1 MFCRKYRVYTKKIPT
16 ARRLRKIVSEGSTS
30 SSAVSKETSC
40 SPHGKKLTGGRWS
53 REFPTPQ
60 SPSDG
65 STWVKPRAYI
75 LVYLIGPTQVATKSQ
90 CSVRKTAFGIKVL
103 KFQWSKI
110 SFCMCALLAQVHF
123 HSLNFILNLCKI
135 LYSQNFKKSQI

>member
-1 MFCRKYRVYTKKIPT
+1 MFCRKYRVYMKKIPT

-75 LVYLIGPTQVATKSQ
+75 LVYLIGPTQVATKS
-90 CSVRKTAFGIKVL
+90 
-103 KFQWSKI
+103 
-110 SFCMCALLAQVHF
+110 
-123 HSLNFILNLCKI
+123 
-135 LYSQNFKKSQI
+135 